1 MGTRDQLEA
10 VFLSAGSHFNGP
22 PPPPHTHSAAVSAA
36 YRERFRHRIPAH
48 SSHMSGIRV
57 ISDERVT

>member
-10 VFLSAGSHFNGP
+10 FFLSAGS
-22 PPPPHTHSAAVSAA
+22 HSAAVSAA